1 MRQKTTLSRLLTLV
15 AGLVATVVLASA
27 CAPAESNDAV
37 SSQVDG
43 LPNPAVP
50 SQTTAVASNS
60 FMATASDTDVEKAV
74 AVFIDSSTTATATA
88 LVETIADNRNERWVP
103 WLIDL
108 LRINVSMQ
116 VSALIAT
123 TLEAITGVES
133 QARIADM
140 IGYGSW
146 SQTRQ
151 LDGGH
156 GYVDFKATLYER
168 IDPEFGP
175 LIRSIVDQVEV
186 AGVQWGGVPL
196 GGIPELNDPARVP
209 AAQADWMVDDEIVL
223 GVIANGQAV
232 AYPLR
237 ILARHELAN
246 DTIGGEDLA
255 LVYCTLCRSALVFE
269 RNVAGERLDFQTS
282 GLLLNSNKIMYDVQT
297 GSLWS
302 HLRGVGIGGPL
313 LGTELTLRSVN
324 HMRWSDWFAENPNT
338 EVLKLPRPIFFDDP
352 ERPPISYDYTPGEAY
367 RSYYDNPDVWF
378 PILDVPDTFAIKT
391 EVVGIER
398 NGDTVAFDVA
408 AFNALGQIVEIEVGG
423 DLLTVEPTGAGVR
436 VFDAAG
442 ERLITEQSF
451 WFAWHANHPDTRT
464 LDF

>member
-1 MRQKTTLSRLLTLV
+1 MRQRTTLSRLLTLV

-175 LIRSIVDQVEV
+175 
-186 AGVQWGGVPL
+186 
-196 GGIPELNDPARVP
+196 
-209 AAQADWMVDDEIVL
+209 
-223 GVIANGQAV
+223 
-232 AYPLR
+232 
-237 ILARHELAN
+237 
-246 DTIGGEDLA
+246 
-255 LVYCTLCRSALVFE
+255 
-269 RNVAGERLDFQTS
+269 
-282 GLLLNSNKIMYDVQT
+282 
-297 GSLWS
+297 
-302 HLRGVGIGGPL
+302 
-313 LGTELTLRSVN
+313 
-324 HMRWSDWFAENPNT
+324 
-338 EVLKLPRPIFFDDP
+338 
-352 ERPPISYDYTPGEAY
+352 
-367 RSYYDNPDVWF
+367 
-378 PILDVPDTFAIKT
+378 
-391 EVVGIER
+391 
-398 NGDTVAFDVA
+398 
-408 AFNALGQIVEIEVGG
+408 
-423 DLLTVEPTGAGVR
+423 
-436 VFDAAG
+436 
-442 ERLITEQSF
+442 
-451 WFAWHANHPDTRT
+451 
-464 LDF
+464 

>member
-1 MRQKTTLSRLLTLV
+1 M

-302 HLRGVGIGGPL
+302 HLRGVG
-313 LGTELTLRSVN
+313 
-324 HMRWSDWFAENPNT
+324 
-338 EVLKLPRPIFFDDP
+338 
-352 ERPPISYDYTPGEAY
+352 Y
-367 RSYYDNPDVWF
+367 R
-378 PILDVPDTFAIKT
+378 
-391 EVVGIER
+391 
-398 NGDTVAFDVA
+398 
-408 AFNALGQIVEIEVGG
+408 
-423 DLLTVEPTGAGVR
+423 
-436 VFDAAG
+436 
-442 ERLITEQSF
+442 
-451 WFAWHANHPDTRT
+451 RT
-464 LDF
+464 ATWY

>member
-1 MRQKTTLSRLLTLV
+1 MLKKQLPSLS
-15 AGLVATVVLASA
+15 TV
-27 CAPAESNDAV
+27 PRP
-37 SSQVDG
+37 
-43 LPNPAVP
+43 LP
-50 SQTTAVASNS
+50 
-60 FMATASDTDVEKAV
+60 
-74 AVFIDSSTTATATA
+74 ATA

-442 ERLITEQSF
+442 DRIITEQSF
-451 WFAWHANHPDTRT
+451 WFAWHPNHPDTRT

>member
-1 MRQKTTLSRLLTLV
+1 MPNHPLAAVVLLV
-15 AGLVATVVLASA
+15 AAAVLAGACSSAELVDAAGRQVGSLSDQTVAPEPTVVVSDAFVATATD
-27 CAPAESNDAV
+27 AEVQA
-37 SSQVDG
+37 
-43 LPNPAVP
+43 
-50 SQTTAVASNS
+50 AVAL
-60 FMATASDTDVEKAV
+60 FV
-74 AVFIDSSTTATATA
+74 DSSTGATATS
-88 LVETIADNRNERWVP
+88 LVETIAGNRNERWVP

-108 LRINVSMQ
+108 LRINVSSR
-116 VSALIAT
+116 VSALIAA
-123 TLEAITGVES
+123 TLESITGVKS
-133 QARIADM
+133 QAHVADM
-140 IGYGSW
+140 NSYGSW
-146 SQTRQ
+146 SQTRR
-151 LDGGH
+151 LDGGP

-168 IDPEFGP
+168 IDPQFGP
-175 LIRSIVDQVEV
+175 LLRSIADPVEV
-186 AGVQWGGVPL
+186 AGIQWGGVPL
-196 GGIPELNDPARVP
+196 GGIPELNEPARVP

-223 GVIANGQAV
+223 GVVANGEAV

-246 DTIGGEDLA
+246 DTIGGDDLA

-269 RNVAGERLDFQTS
+269 RNVAGERLDFLTS
-282 GLLLNSNKIMYDVQT
+282 GFLLNSNKIMYDVQT

-324 HMRWSDWFAENPNT
+324 HMRWSDWLAENPNT
-338 EVLKLPRPIFFDDP
+338 EVLELPRPIFFDDP

-367 RSYYDNPDVWF
+367 RSYYDNPNVWF

-398 NGDTVAFDVA
+398 NGDSVAFDVA
-408 AFNALGQIVEIEVGG
+408 AFNALAQITEVEVGG

-442 ERLITEQSF
+442 GRIITEQSF

-464 LDF
+464 LDY